1 MAIRAHHFSRDEGA
15 YDCSPLAV
23 VSPGLGIGEGGRGEV
38 IVVFPCE
45 VE

>member
-15 YDCSPLAV
+15 YDCSPMAV
-23 VSPGLGIGEGGRGEV
+23 VSADLGIGEDGSGEV